1 MAQQIMPDGT
11 AAPLAFIP
19 SYGTPDCTE
28 KNGGALWTRP
38 PAVPAVRY
46 PHIWYGNLNEDE
58 HDPDYCP
65 PYYHETAQIDS
76 LRININLQGKAGTG
90 PIAVTSSVVSF
101 TGAITSVG
109 NITSAAAICGATFC
123 AASKT
128 FDIPHPTKEKKRLVY
143 ACLEG
148 PENGVY
154 VRGRLTGK
162 NVIEL
167 PDYWRGLVDPA
178 SITVSLTQIGSS
190 QDLIVDKIEW
200 GSKVVI
206 RSGSASNIDCYYTVN
221 ATRKDI
227 APLEV
232 EQDVVEGKTYPE
244 G

>member
-1 MAQQIMPDGT
+1 MAQEVNADGT
-11 AAPLAFIP
+11 PAPLAF
-19 SYGTPDCTE
+19 
-28 KNGGALWTRP
+28 
-38 PAVPAVRY
+38 VPAVGTKDCTDLMAWGVPSVLYSYIFKGNADEATY
-46 PHIWYGNLNEDE
+46 PVEA
-58 HDPDYCP
+58 CP
-65 PYYHETAQIDS
+65 PYYHQTAMIDS
-76 LRININLQGKAGTG
+76 LRVNTNIQGALGTG
-90 PIAVTSSVVSF
+90 PIAVTSTQVNFS
-101 TGAITSVG
+101 G
-109 NITSAAAICGATFC
+109 NVIAGGQLCGASLCVAIKF
-123 AASKT
+123 
-128 FDIPHPTKEKKRLVY
+128 FDIPHPTKENKRLVHGS
-143 ACLEG
+143 LEG

-154 VRGRLTGK
+154 VRGRLTGN

-232 EQDVVEGKTYPE
+232 EQDVVEGKSYPE

>member
-1 MAQQIMPDGT
+1 MAQEVNADGT
-11 AAPLAFIP
+11 PAPLAF
-19 SYGTPDCTE
+19 
-28 KNGGALWTRP
+28 
-38 PAVPAVRY
+38 VPAVGTKDCTDLMAWGVPSVLYSYIFKGNADEATY
-46 PHIWYGNLNEDE
+46 PVEA
-58 HDPDYCP
+58 CP
-65 PYYHETAQIDS
+65 PYYHQTAMIDS
-76 LRININLQGKAGTG
+76 LRVNTNIQGALGTG
-90 PIAVTSSVVSF
+90 VIAVTSTQVNFS
-101 TGAITSVG
+101 G
-109 NITSAAAICGATFC
+109 NVIAGGQVCGASFC
-123 AASKT
+123 SASKL
-128 FDIPHPTKEKKRLVY
+128 FDIPHPTKEKKRLVH

-154 VRGRLTGK
+154 VRGRLVGK

-178 SITVSLTQIGSS
+178 SITVNLTQIGSS

-200 GSKVVI
+200 GSRIVI

>member
-1 MAQQIMPDGT
+1 MAQEVNADGT
-11 AAPLAFIP
+11 PAPLAF
-19 SYGTPDCTE
+19 
-28 KNGGALWTRP
+28 
-38 PAVPAVRY
+38 VPAVSTKNCTDMHAWGVPSVLY
-46 PHIWYGNLNEDE
+46 SYIFKGNA
-58 HDPDYCP
+58 DPDTYPVEACP
-65 PYYHETAQIDS
+65 PWYHKTAQIDS
-76 LRININLQGKAGTG
+76 LQVNTSILGLGLINI
-90 PIAVTSSVVSF
+90 
-101 TGAITSVG
+101 TGAITSAG
-109 NITSAAAICGATFC
+109 AITAGGALCGASLC
-123 AASKT
+123 GAIKL
-128 FDIPHPTKEKKRLVY
+128 FDIPHPTKENKRLVHG
-143 ACLEG
+143 ALEG

-154 VRGRLTGK
+154 VRGRLTGN

-232 EQDVVEGKTYPE
+232 EQDVVEGKTYP
-244 G
+244 GS

>member
-1 MAQQIMPDGT
+1 MAQEVKADGT
-11 AAPLAFIP
+11 PAPLAF
-19 SYGTPDCTE
+19 
-28 KNGGALWTRP
+28 
-38 PAVPAVRY
+38 VPAVGTKNCTDLMAWGVPSVLYSYIFKGNADEDTY
-46 PHIWYGNLNEDE
+46 PEDA
-58 HDPDYCP
+58 CP
-65 PYYHETAQIDS
+65 PYYHQTAQIDS
-76 LRININLQGKAGTG
+76 LRVNANIQGPLGTG
-90 PIAVTSSVVSF
+90 AFDVTSTQVTFSGNVSSA
-101 TGAITSVG
+101 TKVSAPVGAFG
-109 NITSAAAICGATFC
+109 
-123 AASKT
+123 SKT

-143 ACLEG
+143 ASLEG

-190 QDLIVDKIEW
+190 QDLMVDKIEW
-200 GSKVVI
+200 GSRIVI

-227 APLEV
+227 ASLEV
-232 EQDVVEGKTYPE
+232 EQDVVEGKSYPE

>member
-1 MAQQIMPDGT
+1 MAQEVNADGT
-11 AAPLAFIP
+11 PAPLAF
-19 SYGTPDCTE
+19 
-28 KNGGALWTRP
+28 
-38 PAVPAVRY
+38 VPAVSTKNCTDMHAWGEPSVLY
-46 PHIWYGNLNEDE
+46 SYIFKGNA
-58 HDPDYCP
+58 DPDTYPEEACP
-65 PYYHETAQIDS
+65 PWYHKTAQIDS
-76 LRININLQGKAGTG
+76 LQVNTSILGLGLINI
-90 PIAVTSSVVSF
+90 

-109 NITSAAAICGATFC
+109 PITSAAAICGASFC
-123 AASKT
+123 ATSKL
-128 FDIPHPTKEKKRLVY
+128 FDIPHPTKEKKRLVH

>member
-1 MAQQIMPDGT
+1 M
-11 AAPLAFIP
+11 
-19 SYGTPDCTE
+19 
-28 KNGGALWTRP
+28 
-38 PAVPAVRY
+38 
-46 PHIWYGNLNEDE
+46 
-58 HDPDYCP
+58 
-65 PYYHETAQIDS
+65 
-76 LRININLQGKAGTG
+76 
-90 PIAVTSSVVSF
+90 
-101 TGAITSVG
+101 
-109 NITSAAAICGATFC
+109 
-123 AASKT
+123 
-128 FDIPHPTKEKKRLVY
+128 VY
-143 ACLEG
+143 ASLEG

-190 QDLIVDKIEW
+190 QDLMVDKIEW

-227 APLEV
+227 APFEV

>member
-1 MAQQIMPDGT
+1 MEQEVNADGT
-11 AAPLAFIP
+11 PAPLAFVP
-19 SYGTPDCTE
+19 AAAGTKDCTDLMAWGE
-28 KNGGALWTRP
+28 PSLLYSYIFK
-38 PAVPAVRY
+38 
-46 PHIWYGNLNEDE
+46 GNA
-58 HDPDYCP
+58 DPDTYPEEACP
-65 PYYHETAQIDS
+65 PWYHKTAMIDS
-76 LRININLQGKAGTG
+76 LRVNLNLQGPGGAGVF
-90 PIAVTSSVVSF
+90 AVTSTQVNFS
-101 TGAITSVG
+101 G
-109 NITSAAAICGATFC
+109 NVIAAGQVCGTTFC
-123 AASKT
+123 ATSKL
-128 FDIPHPTKEKKRLVY
+128 FDIPHPTKEKKRLVH

-200 GSKVVI
+200 GSRIVI

-221 ATRKDI
+221 ATRKDL

-232 EQDVVEGKTYPE
+232 EQDVVEGKSYPA

>member
-1 MAQQIMPDGT
+1 MPDGT
-11 AAPLAFIP
+11 DAPLAFIP
-19 SYGTPDCTE
+19 AVANKDCTE
-28 KNGGALWTRP
+28 QDGAALWTRP
-38 PAVPAVRY
+38 PALPTVRY
-46 PHIWYGNLNEDE
+46 PHIWYGNVDEDDWPE
-58 HDPDYCP
+58 DYCP
-65 PYYHETAQIDS
+65 PWYHSTAQIDS
-76 LRININLQGKAGTG
+76 LQVNTSILGLGLINI
-90 PIAVTSSVVSF
+90 

-109 NITSAAAICGATFC
+109 PITSAAAICGASFC
-123 AASKT
+123 AASKL
-128 FDIPHPTKEKKRLVY
+128 FDIPHPTKEKKRLVH

-154 VRGRLTGK
+154 VRGRLTGN

-178 SITVSLTQIGSS
+178 SITVNLTQIGSS

-227 APLEV
+227 APFEV